1 MIVSSLA
8 KQPEGV
14 EVVGS
19 VLPQYSQAAPERGR
33 LGFSGPAIAQ
43 QYLLLLLLLCGCECA
58 LAPTQPVN
66 PHNTGHEQR
75 LALEAQLFS
84 CMQN

>member
-1 MIVSSLA
+1 MSSLA
-8 KQPEGV
+8 EQPEEV

-33 LGFSGPAIAQ
+33 LGFSGPATAQ
-43 QYLLLLLLLCGCECA
+43 RYLLLLLLLRGCECA
-58 LAPTQPVN
+58 LAPTPPVN
-66 PHNTGHEQR
+66 PHKAGHEQR